1 MCPDGSPGIKKTWTR
16 SKGPGEG
23 AFPSERVAKISW
35 DSHDAPERSV
45 STAPVFGTKGVSSL
59 RLLFQHIPS
68 ARCVKVSPYTNCNA

>member
-59 RLLFQHIPS
+59 FYSSTSHQPD
-68 ARCVKVSPYTNCNA
+68 A